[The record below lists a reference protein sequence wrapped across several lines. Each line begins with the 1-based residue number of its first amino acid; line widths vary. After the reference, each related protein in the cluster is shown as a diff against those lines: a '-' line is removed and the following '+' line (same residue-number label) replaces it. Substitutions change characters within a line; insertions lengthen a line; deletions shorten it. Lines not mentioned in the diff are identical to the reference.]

1 MARSVDIVQGR
12 QWGVIFPVWRL
23 LACYCEVFFVFEQ
36 GLQNDE
42 CVSVCV
48 CLCVCMCVCLSVC
61 LSLCISIFLCIS
73 VFLCGFA

>member
-1 MARSVDIVQGR
+1 MATSVDIVQGR

-23 LACYCEVFFVFEQ
+23 LSCYCEDFFAFEQ
-36 GLQNDE
+36 GLQNDD

-48 CLCVCMCVCLSVC
+48 CVCVCLSVC
-61 LSLCISIFLCIS
+61 LSLCIC